1 LEDAEDVEVFVN
13 EEQFH
18 FVNATRVSDTE
29 NDKFHDLLIHIDC
42 GEVSQVN
49 LESNFK
55 RIILDTSHEKINEMI
70 VLNLR
75 NISS

>member
-1 LEDAEDVEVFVN
+1 MFVD

-18 FVNATRVSDTE
+18 FVNTTRVSDTE
-29 NDKFHDLLIHIDC
+29 NDKFHDLLIHIHC
-42 GEVSQVN
+42 GEVSQIN

-55 RIILDTSHEKINEMI
+55 RIVLDTSHEKINEII
-70 VLNLR
+70 VINIR